1 MFRKLFE
8 NWEQQILRPIINS
21 LLTALLLLASSLL
34 FKPVRTFLFPSP
46 EVKEYPLHCTAE
58 PYLDPSG
65 KRLLVDFF
73 IINRTG
79 KDYSREDLE
88 SILRANN
95 PDPSA
100 ALSPDIV
107 LKYSNLVNGRPIG
120 SIEEVLEDADFN
132 RDKGEIV
139 LDHRADLASLR
150 INSIAERA
158 VMKVTLR
165 IVGLPDLQN
174 SGVSR
179 MAKNLVPV
187 DFRPYEA
194 GCYTRK

>member
-21 LLTALLLLASSLL
+21 LMAALLLFASSLL

-65 KRLLVDFF
+65 QFLLVDFF

-79 KDYSREDLE
+79 KEYSREDLE
-88 SILRANN
+88 NILRANN
-95 PDPSA
+95 PDPSIVM
-100 ALSPDIV
+100 SPDIV

-120 SIEEVLEDADFN
+120 RIEEVLENSDFN
-132 RDKGEIV
+132 HDKGEIV
-139 LDHRADLASLR
+139 LNHRADLASLR

-158 VMKVTLR
+158 VIKVTLK
-165 IVGLPDLQN
+165 IAGLPDLQN
-174 SGVSR
+174 AGVSR

-187 DFRPYEA
+187 NFRPYEA

>member
-46 EVKEYPLHCTAE
+46 EVKEYPLDCTAE

-65 KRLLVDFF
+65 KLLLVDFF
-73 IINRTG
+73 IVNRTG
-79 KDYSREDLE
+79 KEYSREDLE
-88 SILRANN
+88 NILRVNN
-95 PDPSA
+95 PDPST

-107 LKYSNLVNGRPIG
+107 LEYSNLVNGRPIG
-120 SIEEVLEDADFN
+120 SIEGVLEDADFN

-139 LDHRADLASLR
+139 LDHRADLVSLR
-150 INSIAERA
+150 INRIAERA
-158 VMKVTLR
+158 VMTVTLR
-165 IVGLPDLQN
+165 VAGLPDLQN

-187 DFRPYEA
+187 DFRAYEA